1 MGSLP
6 TLRADCITSPCKLQ
20 HFGGSRCD
28 ELDAGRDQYFNSAA
42 LVLHRHEHALQSRGV
57 FPGSIATLGH
67 TQSFNAEDAES
78 FAEAA
83 EAKPE
88 YFLCVPLRKTLR
100 PLRLSWKLVR
110 YAPSLTSDLV
120 RDCLHCS

>member
-1 MGSLP
+1 MTTVSHKVG
-6 TLRADCITSPCKLQ
+6 AGG
-20 HFGGSRCD
+20 FGGSRCD
-28 ELDAGRDQYFNSAA
+28 ELDSGRDQYFNSAA
-42 LVLHRHEHALQSRGV
+42 LVLHRHKHALQSSGV
-57 FPGSIATLGH
+57 FPGAIATLGH

-100 PLRLSWKLVR
+100 PLRLSWKLIHCASSLVV
-110 YAPSLTSDLV
+110 PSSQGTGRQGQYLPPSQ
-120 RDCLHCS
+120 